1 MDRLLSN
8 DPTSSTTVTRNDPAP
23 PPPPPP
29 TNSTSPSRDPNNIA
43 TTTTTTTTT
52 TKPLSCKNYATALLI
67 NLTTFLLPALYS
79 TLSKFWVSQLHA
91 RMLATTDV
99 YSYIGIVA
107 EVLNEGLPRA
117 AWSVIGDAANRT
129 LRSRRQLAFTLIAA
143 QSIGSAG
150 CAVGD
155 RHVFTLLES
164 AIRNALYL
172 WLGSGVVA
180 VGLVYTTA
188 WSVFNTIRWG
198 LIIVPIQALEAT
210 ALTFVGHRWGAFRN
224 SVGMDNRR
232 PTASK
237 RQIYNIVSP
246 ALQSCLIALA
256 FEVPVALFLSFY
268 GARRFAHYISSSEE
282 VSVVTERMWRTID
295 WCYIFYAV
303 STQLATILLATGPLR
318 YLYQS
323 LVNNL
328 CWVLSWA
335 VAVSR
340 IGITPDDAWKY
351 HSIVFGGSLVFSF
364 LDIALVVVIWAW
376 MLLSG
381 KVHLLAVTRAGR

>member
-1 MDRLLSN
+1 
-8 DPTSSTTVTRNDPAP
+8 
-23 PPPPPP
+23 
-29 TNSTSPSRDPNNIA
+29 
-43 TTTTTTTTT
+43 
-52 TKPLSCKNYATALLI
+52 
-67 NLTTFLLPALYS
+67 
-79 TLSKFWVSQLHA
+79 
-91 RMLATTDV
+91 
-99 YSYIGIVA
+99 
-107 EVLNEGLPRA
+107 
-117 AWSVIGDAANRT
+117 
-129 LRSRRQLAFTLIAA
+129 
-143 QSIGSAG
+143 
-150 CAVGD
+150 
-155 RHVFTLLES
+155 LLES

-172 WLGSGVVA
+172 WLVSGVVA
-180 VGLVYTTA
+180 MGLVYTTA

-198 LIIVPIQALEAT
+198 LMMVPIQALEAT

-224 SVGMDNRR
+224 SVGMNNRR
-232 PTASK
+232 PTASQ

-256 FEVPVALFLSFY
+256 FEVPVALFPSFY
-268 GARRFAHYISSSEE
+268 GARRFAYYISSSEE
-282 VSVVTERMWRTID
+282 VSVVTERMRRTID

-303 STQLATILLATGPLR
+303 STQLATILLATRPLW

-323 LVNNL
+323 LVGNL
-328 CWVLSWA
+328 CWVLPWA